1 MWRAVPYDGYR
12 FVTVLLTPCALHLFN
27 RSTPMTKPIS
37 KLRQRMIED
46 MAFRNM
52 SPATQ
57 KCYTYA
63 VASFARQHHAS
74 PDQLGI
80 EHVRAYRLHLLKRG
94 LKARS
99 INPIVGALRF
109 FFATTLGNKAL
120 ADQITYARPEDT
132 LPAVLTQE
140 QVLALVHAEPDLM
153 MRTIFIT
160 IYAAG
165 LRISE
170 VVRLTTADLNSER
183 MVIHVRQAK
192 GAHLLGLHA
201 GQAACD
207 RRSIVIEHVDVE
219 TGIER
224 SLDDVTQSIR
234 SGYGEAVRSDH
245 KDVIFKEVLLACT
258 LSKRDSLGRF
268 TARAVADQLS
278 KVILG
283 KTYDVPQ
290 FSYHLKAFCDE
301 RRGGSRRIA
310 ARNPRC
316 VGEEPAS
323 VPRL

>member
-1 MWRAVPYDGYR
+1 
-12 FVTVLLTPCALHLFN
+12 
-27 RSTPMTKPIS
+27 MTKPIW

-57 KCYTYA
+57 KRYTYA
-63 VASFARQHHAS
+63 VARFARHHHAS

-80 EHVRAYRLHLLKRG
+80 EHVRAYRLHLLERG

-109 FFATTLGNKAL
+109 FYATTLGNKAL

-170 VVRLTTADLNSER
+170 VVRLTTADLNGER
-183 MVIHVRQAK
+183 KVIHVRQAK
-192 GAHLLGLHA
+192 GHKDRFVMLSEQNLSVLRTYWKATRPQGSLLFPGQKPARWITERSVQRAFRDAADRAGLDANVTPHTLRHSFATHLLEQGV
-201 GQAACD
+201 D
-207 RRSIVIEHVDVE
+207 IRVIQD
-219 TGIER
+219 
-224 SLDDVTQSIR
+224 
-234 SGYGEAVRSDH
+234 
-245 KDVIFKEVLLACT
+245 LLGHRNIN
-258 LSKRDSLGRF
+258 S
-268 TARAVADQLS
+268 TARYARVAISTIAKIQSPLE
-278 KVILG
+278 
-283 KTYDVPQ
+283 
-290 FSYHLKAFCDE
+290 HLIKKLID
-301 RRGGSRRIA
+301 
-310 ARNPRC
+310 
-316 VGEEPAS
+316 S
-323 VPRL
+323 V

>member
-1 MWRAVPYDGYR
+1 
-12 FVTVLLTPCALHLFN
+12 
-27 RSTPMTKPIS
+27 MTKPIS

-63 VASFARQHHAS
+63 VASFARHHNAS

-80 EHVRAYRLHLLKRG
+80 EHVRAYRLHLLERG

-109 FFATTLGNKAL
+109 FYATTLGNKAL

-192 GAHLLGLHA
+192 GHKDRFVMLSEQNLSVLRTYWKATRPQGALLFPGQKPTRWITERSVQRAFRDAANRAGLDASVTPHTLRHGFATHLLEQGV
-201 GQAACD
+201 D
-207 RRSIVIEHVDVE
+207 IRVIQD
-219 TGIER
+219 
-224 SLDDVTQSIR
+224 
-234 SGYGEAVRSDH
+234 
-245 KDVIFKEVLLACT
+245 LLGHRNIN
-258 LSKRDSLGRF
+258 S
-268 TARAVADQLS
+268 TARYARVAISTIAKIQSPLE
-278 KVILG
+278 
-283 KTYDVPQ
+283 
-290 FSYHLKAFCDE
+290 HLIKKLAD
-301 RRGGSRRIA
+301 
-310 ARNPRC
+310 
-316 VGEEPAS
+316 S
-323 VPRL
+323 V

>member
-1 MWRAVPYDGYR
+1 
-12 FVTVLLTPCALHLFN
+12 
-27 RSTPMTKPIS
+27 MTKPIS

-63 VASFARQHHAS
+63 VASFARHHHAS

-80 EHVRAYRLHLLKRG
+80 EHVRAYRLHLLERG

-109 FFATTLGNKAL
+109 FYATTLGNKAL

-192 GAHLLGLHA
+192 GHKDRFVMLSEQNLSVLRTYWKAARPQGTLLFPGQKPARWITERSVQRAFRDAANRAGLDASVTPHTLRHSFATHLLEQGV
-201 GQAACD
+201 D
-207 RRSIVIEHVDVE
+207 IRVIQD
-219 TGIER
+219 
-224 SLDDVTQSIR
+224 
-234 SGYGEAVRSDH
+234 
-245 KDVIFKEVLLACT
+245 LLGHRNIN
-258 LSKRDSLGRF
+258 S
-268 TARAVADQLS
+268 TARYARVAISTIAKIQSPLE
-278 KVILG
+278 
-283 KTYDVPQ
+283 
-290 FSYHLKAFCDE
+290 HLIKKLAD
-301 RRGGSRRIA
+301 
-310 ARNPRC
+310 
-316 VGEEPAS
+316 S
-323 VPRL
+323 V